1 MKFNKSLAIFF
12 SLALSCVLGSKGA
25 EAYNLAPQSFENFY
39 AVAAEGDLQGLKN
52 MQRRGLNMDATNQN
66 GDTAVCVAVKSKT
79 TLPTKL
85 LFAPVPNH
93 IQPVLKKSPNT
104 LTSPF

>member
-12 SLALSCVLGSKGA
+12 SLALSCVLGSKDA

-66 GDTAVCVAVKSKT
+66 GDTAVCVAVKKQDYLAYKT
-79 TLPTKL
+79 LIR
-85 LFAPVPNH
+85 AGA
-93 IQPVLKKSPNT
+93 KSHPAC
-104 LTSPF
+104 LEKIPEYA